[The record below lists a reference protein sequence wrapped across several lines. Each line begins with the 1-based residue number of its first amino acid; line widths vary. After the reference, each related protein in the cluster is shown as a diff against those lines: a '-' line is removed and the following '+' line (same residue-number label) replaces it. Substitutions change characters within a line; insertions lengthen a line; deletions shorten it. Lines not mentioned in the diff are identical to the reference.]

1 MSKMSGVTATAAAL
15 LLAGCAGQPVVHSA
29 YLADDYETEVLSYAA
44 KQGGML
50 TEITGNP
57 FAGDGAALSREV
69 TGAFEAAHF
78 GADLPFFT
86 EVPEGYRSPYKV
98 VVLFNPAPGVG
109 APAVCAGSD
118 RPVLPPDGRITV
130 LAVFCSAEQRVNSAY
145 GSLRGA
151 TGPDD
156 PAFGQLMRQISLQIF
171 PPQEPRERRDGDF
184 QPT

>member
-1 MSKMSGVTATAAAL
+1 MPKMFPLSVAAAA
-15 LLAGCAGQPVVHSA
+15 LLAGCAGQPIVHSA
-29 YLADDYETEVLSYAA
+29 YLADDYEKEVLNYAA

-57 FAGDGAALSREV
+57 FAADSAALSREV
-69 TGAFEAAHF
+69 TVAFEEAHF
-78 GADLPFFT
+78 GVDLPFFT
-86 EVPEGYRSPYKV
+86 EAPEDYRSPYKV

-118 RPVLPPDGRITV
+118 RPVLPPEGRIKV

-145 GSLRGA
+145 GSLAGA

-156 PAFGQLMRQISLQIF
+156 PAFGALMRQISLSIF
-171 PPQEPRERRDGDF
+171 PPQEPRDRRDGEYEMS
-184 QPT
+184 